1 MAFGWEG
8 KKVRLIPLERERH
21 FDNCVRWLNDPDVT
35 QWTLIG
41 DFPLTRLA
49 EEDFFERMAKQ
60 NEGSDVALAIE
71 TLEEEHIG
79 VTGIHGINYR
89 HGVGTTGT
97 LIGRKPLWR
106 RGFGTDAIAV
116 RTRYAFEVLGLRL
129 LLSEVMA
136 ENIGSLKA
144 LAKSGYHEFGRVP
157 GRYWKRGAYRDA
169 VQLLVTRDEWLA
181 RNPAAAGAAP

>member
-1 MAFGWEG
+1 
-8 KKVRLIPLERERH
+8 
-21 FDNCVRWLNDPDVT
+21 VRWLNDPDVT
-35 QWTLIG
+35 QWTAIG

-49 EEDFFERMAKQ
+49 EEDFFERMARQ

-97 LIGRKPLWR
+97 FIGRKPLWR
-106 RGFGTDAIAV
+106 RGFGSDAIAV

-136 ENIGSLKA
+136 ENIASLKA
-144 LAKSGYHEFGRVP
+144 LEKSGYHEFGRIP
-157 GRYWKRGAYRDA
+157 ARYWKRGAYRDA
-169 VQLLVTRDEWLA
+169 IQLLVTCDDWQA
-181 RNPAAAGAAP
+181 RMAQSPGVTP

>member
-8 KKVRLIPLERERH
+8 EKVRLVPLERDKH

-35 QWTLIG
+35 QWTATG

-49 EEDFFERMAKQ
+49 EEDFFERMARP
-60 NEGSDVALAIE
+60 NEGPDIALAIE
-71 TLEEEHIG
+71 TLEDEHIG
-79 VTGIHGINYR
+79 VPGIQGINYR

-97 LIGRKPLWR
+97 FIGRKPLWR
-106 RGFGTDAIAV
+106 RGYGSDAIAV

-136 ENIGSLKA
+136 ENVGSLKA
-144 LAKSGYHEFGRVP
+144 LQKSGYREFGRIP
-157 GRYWKRGAYRDA
+157 ARYWKRGAYRDA
-169 VQLLVTRDEWLA
+169 IQLLITREEWQA
-181 RNPAAAGAAP
+181 KNCPPAGSAP